1 MTFRR
6 TPMRIHF
13 HLTRATL
20 RVTAMRESSLTTSK
34 LHIVSSCRI
43 SLSEM
48 DTTLMSEL
56 EYINILPDM
65 ELDDSSFLKGS
76 FVNSAAA
83 RADKSQED
91 AAIKTANEE

>member
-1 MTFRR
+1 
-6 TPMRIHF
+6 
-13 HLTRATL
+13 
-20 RVTAMRESSLTTSK
+20 
-34 LHIVSSCRI
+34 
-43 SLSEM
+43 M
-48 DTTLMSEL
+48 DTTLMSEI

-91 AAIKTANEE
+91 AAIRIANEEQ

>member
-1 MTFRR
+1 
-6 TPMRIHF
+6 
-13 HLTRATL
+13 
-20 RVTAMRESSLTTSK
+20 
-34 LHIVSSCRI
+34 
-43 SLSEM
+43 M

-83 RADKSQED
+83 RAEKSQED
-91 AAIKTANEE
+91 AAIKAANEEQQKKISELEKQLETQQKQINDLTNQ